1 MSLWSLASNRSLWR
15 GYDYYRE
22 GKVSSYEKVAE
33 GVFESHIEGSGIDP
47 YHTVIDVTH
56 PRNSHCDCPFAEG
69 RRVICKHMVA
79 LFFTVFPDEVA
90 VLMQEVEES
99 KREAERRQQEHYKE
113 LERYVK
119 SLKKEDLQRELY
131 NALLELEERKYEYW

>member
-1 MSLWSLASNRSLWR
+1 MSLWSLASNTSLWR

-22 GKVSSYEKVAE
+22 GKVSSYEKVTE
-33 GVFESHIEGSGIDP
+33 GVFESHIEGSGTAP

-79 LFFTVFPDEVA
+79 LLFTIFPDEIDA
-90 VLMQEVEES
+90 LMQAVEES
-99 KREAERRQQEHYKE
+99 KREEEHWQQEHYRE

-131 NALLELEERKYEYW
+131 NAILELEERNNRY